1 MDLDDLQE
9 FADIYADAVGQQFTI
24 YAAQVVRRASVK
36 RLLALVYD
44 EGTLGASERLQAIEK
59 TQDNIRRADRVI
71 SEEPRLID
79 EFKKRLSS
87 AIDKTR
93 GLA

>member
-1 MDLDDLQE
+1 MDMDDLQE
-9 FADIYADAVGQQFTI
+9 IADVYHDAIGQQITI
-24 YAAQVVRRASVK
+24 RAARVVRKSSIR
-36 RLLALVYD
+36 RLLGLVYGEPD
-44 EGTLGASERLQAIEK
+44 LSDSERLQAIEK
-59 TQDNIRRADRVI
+59 AQDNIRRADRVI

-79 EFKKRLSS
+79 EFRKRLSS